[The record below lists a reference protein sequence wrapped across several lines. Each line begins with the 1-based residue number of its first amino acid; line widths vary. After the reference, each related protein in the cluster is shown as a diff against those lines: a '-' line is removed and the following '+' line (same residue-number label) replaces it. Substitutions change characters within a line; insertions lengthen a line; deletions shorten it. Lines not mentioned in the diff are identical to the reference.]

1 MAWLCSKTFH
11 MEDSKQAAIDARLE
25 IAMKKQTELLSRRD
39 CLKLAGAVT
48 FSAPL
53 AGWAAEDLRS
63 KAKKNLKVAIFSGVY
78 AGLPLEE
85 AAKKIKADGFGGVV
99 LEHTFADIRFNPFA
113 PDWEVAKKI
122 TGCLERNDIKVVG
135 LYGYYNVVAPD
146 PEKRKLGE
154 HRMQF
159 LIENW
164 KRLGSKNISTETG
177 SLNPLSE
184 WNDSPE
190 NATEKAY
197 QQCRASLEKFTRL
210 AEKTG
215 AVISIEPYWKNVIGS
230 AERAMRLFRDVR
242 SPALKLVMDP
252 CNYFRKADLA
262 NMQTMLTDIFQR
274 VGKQTVLAHA
284 KDVKEAANADDTE
297 LPASGKG
304 VLDYP
309 LYLRLLTQLDREIY
323 LAVEHL
329 TLSEVPAARDYVLAQ
344 FEKI

>member
-1 MAWLCSKTFH
+1 

-135 LYGYYNVVAPD
+135 LYGYYNVVATD

-197 QQCRASLEKFTRL
+197 QQCRASLEKFARQ

-215 AVISIEPYWKNVIGS
+215 AVISIEPYWKNVISS
-230 AERAMRLFRDVR
+230 AERADRLFRDVW

-262 NMQTMLTDIFQR
+262 NMRAMLTDIFQR

-284 KDVKEAANADDTE
+284 KDVKGAANVDDTE

-309 LYLRLLTQLDREIY
+309 LYLRLLAQLDREIY